1 MKIEKIEIKG
11 LFGKKDICWE
21 LNPQVNVLVG
31 ENGSGKSTILS
42 IMHDLLLIQAN
53 EKNIPLFD
61 SAKITFQNQSE
72 TEYVPTEKV
81 IEKTYYEKPND
92 LKSPSLLKL
101 LLLGATGLGVG
112 SILSVASTVVGLAA
126 VSTAVAVANTANSDE
141 PNKINTENKLYI
153 SKVIQGVSNKE
164 NLYIDLIAANLT
176 NSNANH
182 IIQKSNQ
189 IMGTVLDMEI
199 RDTIYKIHKI
209 DNPELIN
216 QLSGS
221 LNFFFNQI
229 GKQVTY
235 ENDKWV
241 YTDTQLQKTLNYSDL
256 SSGERQLIYILLRVA
271 LSNDDKSKTA
281 IILMDEPE
289 ISLHLNWQEHFIKQ
303 LTILNPDAQFII
315 VTHSPALIMNGWNDV
330 YVDMAEITRDM
341 EQAQS

>member
-53 EKNIPLFD
+53 EKNIPLFN
-61 SAKITFQNQSE
+61 SAKIAFQNQSK
-72 TEYVPTEKV
+72 TEYVPTEKI
-81 IEKTYYEKPND
+81 IEKKYQG
-92 LKSPSLLKL
+92 KSDDINPAALLPLLFFGKNPVLSLGTTAL
-101 LLLGATGLGVG
+101 A
-112 SILSVASTVVGLAA
+112 LAA
-126 VSTAVAVANTANSDE
+126 TSNQSITKVMQESVISKAIYGAN
-141 PNKINTENKLYI
+141 NTEKLYI
-153 SKVIQGVSNKE
+153 
-164 NLYIDLIAANLT
+164 NLITTDMV

-182 IIQKSNQ
+182 IIQKSSNQ
-189 IMGTVLDMEI
+189 TMSNILDMEI
-199 RDTIYKIHKI
+199 RDTIFEINKFS
-209 DNPELIN
+209 NAELIN
-216 QLSGS
+216 RLSGS

-235 ENDKWV
+235 ENNEWV

-271 LSNDDKSKTA
+271 LSNGDKSKTA